1 VYLPAIGTHEIS
13 ATPIENL
20 ALGCNE
26 MILIVDDEMSIR
38 AITSTIL
45 ETHNY
50 RVLTAA
56 DGIEAIATYAE
67 LKQEI
72 DVVLLDLMMPSLDSV
87 TIVKTLHKLSPQ
99 VRIIAMSGLS
109 TNEQITKTLQDN
121 GVLSFI
127 SKPFTAEHLLN
138 TLATVCSQ

>member
-1 VYLPAIGTHEIS
+1 
-13 ATPIENL
+13 
-20 ALGCNE
+20 
-26 MILIVDDEMSIR
+26 MSIR
-38 AITSTIL
+38 AIRSTIL

-87 TIVKTLHKLSPQ
+87 TIVRTLHKLSPH